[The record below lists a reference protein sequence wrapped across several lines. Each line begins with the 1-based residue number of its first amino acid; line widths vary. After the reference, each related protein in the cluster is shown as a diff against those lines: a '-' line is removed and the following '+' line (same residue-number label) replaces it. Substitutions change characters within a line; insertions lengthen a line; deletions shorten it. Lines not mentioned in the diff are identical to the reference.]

1 MAPSNHA
8 IFRVAA
14 HAFTGVRQRVI
25 LVALAAALAVITQ
38 RPPAEPPGGATGYLN
53 TIVEMGGER
62 FRLTCQG
69 QGVATVVFLELPG
82 TWPNSVWIRSQA
94 WVSTFARVC
103 VVFATSGSGRTAM
116 LAPGLTDQI
125 AGDLGDAL
133 DDSQVP
139 APYVIVATTA
149 LTPIA
154 VSMVEGN
161 AATIN
166 GGLILEPANDPVT
179 GWLIDADG
187 NQQAV
192 TMADLE
198 HLGNVIQSL
207 F

>member
-1 MAPSNHA
+1 MATAEHA
-8 IFRVAA
+8 LFKISA

-25 LVALAAALAVITQ
+25 LAALAATLAVLTQ
-38 RPPAEPPGGATGYLN
+38 RPPAEPPAGATGYLN
-53 TIVEMGGER
+53 TIVDMGGER

-69 QGVATVVFLELPG
+69 NGEATVVFLELPG
-82 TWPNSVWIRSQA
+82 TWPSSVWIRGQT

-116 LAPGLTDQI
+116 LEPALTDRM

-133 DDSQVP
+133 DDNQV
-139 APYVIVATTA
+139 ASPYVIVATTA

-161 AATIN
+161 ALPIN
-166 GGLILEPANDPVT
+166 GGLILETANDPVT
-179 GWLIDADG
+179 GWVIDADG
-187 NQQAV
+187 NRQAV
-192 TMADLE
+192 TLTDLE